1 MAIVPYT
8 TERKLTTSRSCWFE
22 HPPKWPP
29 GTIRTR
35 AASGVTGEIL
45 YIDAGYHIMGYTM
58 NCLKTENNID
68 FMLGVVLTKSRT
80 VLILIIVHKLVTQV
94 E

>member
-1 MAIVPYT
+1 
-8 TERKLTTSRSCWFE
+8 
-22 HPPKWPP
+22 
-29 GTIRTR
+29 
-35 AASGVTGEIL
+35 
-45 YIDAGYHIMGYTM
+45 M